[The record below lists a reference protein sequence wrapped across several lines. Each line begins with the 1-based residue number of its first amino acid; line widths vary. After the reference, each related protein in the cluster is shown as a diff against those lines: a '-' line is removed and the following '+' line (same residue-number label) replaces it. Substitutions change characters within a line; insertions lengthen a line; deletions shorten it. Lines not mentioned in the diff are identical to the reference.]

1 MNKLFS
7 NFDKV
12 TLVRVWSFFLLYSV
26 FISLLIQFVVL
37 PIMLPQ
43 YHMGNGLLD
52 GGDWTFYHSKSIEL
66 SNIINT
72 NGWSSW
78 EMRPRGFG
86 ILGFISA
93 IYSFTGINE
102 PYVLIPF
109 FSTLHAIGAISIVA
123 IIEKLGVSRSV
134 AIISAIPFLIFP
146 SSLLWVTQ
154 ILKDVFTI
162 NGSLLILLGLVGL
175 VNIPRKVFSA
185 YIIKKQLISSIFI
198 IFGFLI
204 IWLVRP
210 YYLQISLIFM
220 LLMFFVM
227 NSFLVLKMLKRK
239 ASGLF
244 VLSTF
249 LIQFMLFYAV
259 DSFQIPAYKKTDKN
273 SLITAIPSPTMLQ
286 ASSEGR
292 QLNNQASS
300 EGRQLNNQASSE
312 GRQLNNQASSEGR
325 QLNNQVILKG
335 KAYKD
340 WVASPYLPTRI
351 DNEFKK
357 LYLQRSYFY
366 QVQSNANSTID
377 YGYDLN
383 STEKIIL
390 YIPRA
395 VQIAFLSPFPSSWLA
410 DHPTK
415 LSKLT
420 HLVTGIEMIFI
431 YLSFIGVFISAYL
444 WRRKIEFWM
453 VITFSFYFALIPTYA
468 FPNIGAL
475 IRYRYGAI
483 MLLAALGISI
493 FLYKYAKKEK
503 D

>member
-52 GGDWTFYHSKSIEL
+52 GGDWTYYHSKSIEL

-300 EGRQLNNQASSE
+300 EGRQLNNQ
-312 GRQLNNQASSEGR
+312 
-325 QLNNQVILKG
+325 VILKG

-453 VITFSFYFALIPTYA
+453 VITFSFYFALIPTYT

>member
-300 EGRQLNNQASSE
+300 EGRQLNNQ
-312 GRQLNNQASSEGR
+312 
-325 QLNNQVILKG
+325 VILKG

-453 VITFSFYFALIPTYA
+453 VITFSFYFALIPTYT

>member
-185 YIIKKQLISSIFI
+185 YVIKKQLISSIFI

-273 SLITAIPSPTMLQ
+273 SLITAIPSPTML
-286 ASSEGR
+286 
-292 QLNNQASS
+292 
-300 EGRQLNNQASSE
+300 QASSE

>member
-300 EGRQLNNQASSE
+300 EGRQLNNQ
-312 GRQLNNQASSEGR
+312 
-325 QLNNQVILKG
+325 VILKG

-453 VITFSFYFALIPTYA
+453 IITFSFYFALIPTYT

>member
-300 EGRQLNNQASSE
+300 EGRQLNNQ
-312 GRQLNNQASSEGR
+312 
-325 QLNNQVILKG
+325 VILKG

-340 WVASPYLPTRI
+340 WVASTYLPARI

-453 VITFSFYFALIPTYA
+453 VITFSFYFALIPTYT

>member
-300 EGRQLNNQASSE
+300 EGRQLNNQ
-312 GRQLNNQASSEGR
+312 
-325 QLNNQVILKG
+325 VILKG

-493 FLYKYAKKEK
+493 FLYIYTRKER

>member
-52 GGDWTFYHSKSIEL
+52 GGDWTYYHSKSIEL

-300 EGRQLNNQASSE
+300 EGRQLNNQ
-312 GRQLNNQASSEGR
+312 
-325 QLNNQVILKG
+325 VILKG

>member
-185 YIIKKQLISSIFI
+185 YIIKKQL
-198 IFGFLI
+198 L
-204 IWLVRP
+204 
-210 YYLQISLIFM
+210 
-220 LLMFFVM
+220 
-227 NSFLVLKMLKRK
+227 
-239 ASGLF
+239 
-244 VLSTF
+244 
-249 LIQFMLFYAV
+249 
-259 DSFQIPAYKKTDKN
+259 
-273 SLITAIPSPTMLQ
+273 
-286 ASSEGR
+286 
-292 QLNNQASS
+292 
-300 EGRQLNNQASSE
+300 
-312 GRQLNNQASSEGR
+312 
-325 QLNNQVILKG
+325 
-335 KAYKD
+335 
-340 WVASPYLPTRI
+340 
-351 DNEFKK
+351 
-357 LYLQRSYFY
+357 
-366 QVQSNANSTID
+366 
-377 YGYDLN
+377 
-383 STEKIIL
+383 
-390 YIPRA
+390 
-395 VQIAFLSPFPSSWLA
+395 
-410 DHPTK
+410 
-415 LSKLT
+415 
-420 HLVTGIEMIFI
+420 
-431 YLSFIGVFISAYL
+431 
-444 WRRKIEFWM
+444 
-453 VITFSFYFALIPTYA
+453 
-468 FPNIGAL
+468 
-475 IRYRYGAI
+475 
-483 MLLAALGISI
+483 
-493 FLYKYAKKEK
+493 
-503 D
+503 

>member
-300 EGRQLNNQASSE
+300 EGRQLNNQ
-312 GRQLNNQASSEGR
+312 
-325 QLNNQVILKG
+325 VILKG

-453 VITFSFYFALIPTYA
+453 VITFSFYFALIPTYT

-493 FLYKYAKKEK
+493 FLYKYAKKKK